1 MSAES
6 LDLVNKCIGVKREII
21 EIEFNE
27 GGGKIKC
34 SIPDDQLWGAIKD
47 VLLLEEY
54 EMFDDFKINKFKNKV
69 VVDAGAHVGLFSL
82 RTSVY
87 AKKVISLEPHP
98 LLYKLLET
106 NVSRNNVRNIHPLNL
121 ALWKEKGVA
130 SFVVGE
136 HSGGNRIVE
145 TKNTNTKIKIQ
156 TITLSDLVDSYGK
169 IDLLKIDIEGS
180 EFDVLLNAPGDT
192 LNNIDKIV
200 GEMHLWEKGFSE
212 LNRVTKKLEESG
224 FKAKVL
230 KPPIFYYRYSMSKLF
245 HNYMRIKGVHRLKW
259 FLLISYTGYNVLRVL
274 KVMGGNKF
282 NSLYFLY
289 AWRD

>member
-1 MSAES
+1 MIKS
-6 LDLVNKCIGVKREII
+6 LDLVNKCIGVKRGII

-27 GGGKIKC
+27 NIRKIKC

-47 VLLLEEY
+47 VLLLDEY
-54 EMFDDFKINKFKNKV
+54 EMFDDFKINKSKDKV
-69 VVDAGAHVGLFSL
+69 VADAGAHVGLFSL
-82 RTSVY
+82 RASVY

-98 LLYKLLET
+98 LLYKLLEN
-106 NVSRNNVRNIHPLNL
+106 NVIRNNIKNIHPLNL

-130 SFVVGE
+130 SFVIGE
-136 HSGGNRIVE
+136 HSGGNRVVE
-145 TKNTNTKIKIQ
+145 TKNANSKMKIQ
-156 TITLSDLVDSYGK
+156 TITLSDLVESYGK

-200 GEMHLWEKGFSE
+200 GEMHLWEKGFSVIS
-212 LNRVTKKLEESG
+212 RVTKKLEESG
-224 FKAKVL
+224 FEVKVL

-245 HNYMRIKGVHRLKW
+245 HNYMKIKGVHRLKW
-259 FLLISYTGYNVLRVL
+259 FLFISYTGTNILRVL
-274 KVMGGNKF
+274 KVIGSNKF